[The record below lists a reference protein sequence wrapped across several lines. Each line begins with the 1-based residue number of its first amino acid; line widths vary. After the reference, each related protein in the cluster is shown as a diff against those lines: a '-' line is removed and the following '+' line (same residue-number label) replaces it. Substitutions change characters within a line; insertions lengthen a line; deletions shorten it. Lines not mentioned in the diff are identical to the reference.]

1 MPTFEEEPRP
11 DDQQPRIDTDGV
23 DGRMRKEPDVTPP
36 ESDSP
41 GMEPLITPEPSFE
54 NLYHIEPL
62 KEKESDHILP
72 NFHLYYDI
80 PREPLRLEPDLSK
93 SYLSSKLL
101 KNIMETFEKETLP
114 SMGGAFEIKPPAEE
128 KKPEKTGPT
137 LEDIGGYDDA
147 KDNVRKFLAAAQH
160 PEKFREWGAKPPKGL
175 LLYGPPGTGKTMF
188 AKAIATELDGH
199 FEAISPADINSKWF
213 GESEE
218 RIKKLFEDAR
228 KRDGHTVIFIDEIE
242 SMLPQRDAQSSGGV
256 KDSIMTMFLQ
266 YMDGKDSPDNVT
278 IVGATNRLDA
288 IDSAVLRPGRFD
300 RKIEIGYP
308 DPEARAAILDIHIAA
323 KEEAAGRKLFDLDK
337 DGLDRLLKGADVL
350 TGAQIAEVVRRTC
363 EAKAYEALEKG
374 EAELVSVDD
383 LVGSFASLIAESAR
397 YDS

>member
-1 MPTFEEEPRP
+1 MHEEEPRTE
-11 DDQQPRIDTDGV
+11 DHQPRIEIQGESFDGLI
-23 DGRMRKEPDVTPP
+23 RKEPEPDTIPKEP
-36 ESDSP
+36 TYLDGLYDYKFIEK
-41 GMEPLITPEPSFE
+41 EYHLPLINRIDDDYLNRHEKTYDDPYYKRTPDYTRSP
-54 NLYHIEPL
+54 
-62 KEKESDHILP
+62 
-72 NFHLYYDI
+72 
-80 PREPLRLEPDLSK
+80 
-93 SYLSSKLL
+93 LSSDLFKGILDSL
-101 KNIMETFEKETLP
+101 KNENLP
-114 SMGGAFEIKPPAEE
+114 SMGGAFESTPPVEE

-137 LEDIGGYDDA
+137 LDDIGGYDDA
-147 KDNVRKFLAAAQH
+147 KEQVRKFLAAAQH
-160 PEKFREWGAKPPKGL
+160 PERFREWGAQPPKGL

-228 KRDGHTVIFIDEIE
+228 KRPGHTVIFIDEIE
-242 SMLPQRDAQSSGGV
+242 SMLPQRNAQHSGGV

-323 KEEAAGRKLFDLDK
+323 KEKAAGRKLFDLD
-337 DGLDRLLKGADVL
+337 DEGLAKLLRGADVL
-350 TGAQIAEVVRRTC
+350 TGAQIAEVVRRMC

-374 EAELVSVDD
+374 EAELVTVDD
-383 LVGSFASLIAESAR
+383 LAGSFASLIAESAR
-397 YDS
+397 YES